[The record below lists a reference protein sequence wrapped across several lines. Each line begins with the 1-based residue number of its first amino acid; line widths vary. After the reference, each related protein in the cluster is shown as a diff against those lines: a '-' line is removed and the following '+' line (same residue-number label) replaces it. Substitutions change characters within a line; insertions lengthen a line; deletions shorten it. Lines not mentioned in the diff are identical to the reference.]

1 MKRTLNPSGSWI
13 IFRLMSIAAEKIA
26 AEALALP
33 DDERAFL
40 ARELIVSLDP
50 EIHQS
55 AEAEWAEVIGRR
67 SREISEGKVQCRP
80 VVETVRNIRARLH
93 ASRRQPS

>member
-1 MKRTLNPSGSWI
+1 
-13 IFRLMSIAAEKIA
+13 MSIAAEKIA

-40 ARELIVSLDP
+40 ARELIVSLD
-50 EIHQS
+50 S
-55 AEAEWAEVIGRR
+55 EADRDMEMEWMKVIDRR
-67 SREISEGKVQCRP
+67 SREIAEGKVQCRP
-80 VVETVRNIRARLH
+80 VEETVRNIRARLH

>member
-1 MKRTLNPSGSWI
+1 
-13 IFRLMSIAAEKIA
+13 MSIAAEKIA

-40 ARELIVSLDP
+40 ARELIVSLDLETDP
-50 EIHQS
+50 NAQV
-55 AEAEWAEVIGRR
+55 EWTQVIDRR

-80 VVETVRNIRARLH
+80 IEATVQSIRAQLH

>member
-1 MKRTLNPSGSWI
+1 
-13 IFRLMSIAAEKIA
+13 MSIAAEKIA

-33 DDERAFL
+33 EDDRAFL
-40 ARELIVSLDP
+40 ARELIVSLDSDT
-50 EIHQS
+50 HLNV
-55 AEAEWAEVIGRR
+55 EAEWAEVIDRR

-80 VVETVRNIRARLH
+80 TGETIQNIRAKLH

>member
-1 MKRTLNPSGSWI
+1 
-13 IFRLMSIAAEKIA
+13 MSITAEKIA

-40 ARELIVSLDP
+40 ARELIVSLDLETNP
-50 EIHQS
+50 D
-55 AEAEWAEVIGRR
+55 AEAEWSKVIDRR

-80 VVETVRNIRARLH
+80 VEETVQKIRARLH

>member
-1 MKRTLNPSGSWI
+1 
-13 IFRLMSIAAEKIA
+13 MSIAAEKIA

-33 DDERAFL
+33 DEERAFL
-40 ARELIVSLDP
+40 ARELIVSLDSEMDP
-50 EIHQS
+50 DAQV
-55 AEAEWAEVIGRR
+55 EWTAVIDRR

-80 VVETVRNIRARLH
+80 VAETVQNIRAKLH

>member
-1 MKRTLNPSGSWI
+1 
-13 IFRLMSIAAEKIA
+13 MSIAAQKIT

-40 ARELIVSLDP
+40 ARKLIVSLDSDAHP
-50 EIHQS
+50 N
-55 AEAEWAEVIGRR
+55 AEAEWAEVIDRR

-80 VVETVRNIRARLH
+80 TAEAVRDIRAKLH

>member
-1 MKRTLNPSGSWI
+1 
-13 IFRLMSIAAEKIA
+13 MSIAAEKIA

-40 ARELIVSLDP
+40 ARELIVSLDS
-50 EIHQS
+50 ETQRDT
-55 AEAEWAEVIGRR
+55 EREWDEVIDRR
-67 SREISEGKVQCRP
+67 SREIAEGKVCCRP
-80 VVETVRNIRARLH
+80 VAEVVHDIRSKLH